1 MSIIAKTSVLWTL
14 ASLVISGCSAPGKLT
29 SPPQNGKSGD
39 AVRVQAAATTVG
51 PQAANPVTDPSAS
64 PVPAP
69 TGEAAP
75 ESAITTTSDQSG
87 DSQPAVPPTD
97 TPATVPPPLDPAVA
111 KLIDDCG
118 GEKVVKAGPNDTVF
132 TAAMSALGFSVA
144 QSGVTVHLGGSL
156 SISSTPSQ
164 TKMAVNIKVA
174 SISGLFSIFAG
185 GEANKQA
192 AQNSGTMTYTNVPF
206 STLPQLGGQ
215 YPEWRGIVCSVPAAS
230 ELVSQI
236 GGKSTTVK
244 FDPPL
249 PTSVQPIAAQSRLD
263 LEIGDQKV
271 FSNIKATVVNSD
283 NVQAKSLGTVIGKVT
298 ITKVSPTATVKD
310 DKGVTHKI
318 DADSAYHIVYDFQSP
333 KVTHMLGLTPEVTL
347 YIKSST
353 HTTIANTVDTSAVGG
368 SVVTFVGP

>member
-230 ELVSQI
+230 ELVS
-236 GGKSTTVK
+236 
-244 FDPPL
+244 
-249 PTSVQPIAAQSRLD
+249 
-263 LEIGDQKV
+263 
-271 FSNIKATVVNSD
+271 
-283 NVQAKSLGTVIGKVT
+283 
-298 ITKVSPTATVKD
+298 
-310 DKGVTHKI
+310 
-318 DADSAYHIVYDFQSP
+318 
-333 KVTHMLGLTPEVTL
+333 
-347 YIKSST
+347 
-353 HTTIANTVDTSAVGG
+353 
-368 SVVTFVGP
+368 